1 MSEKMIIPG
10 DMEMPKE
17 NLSEHE
23 APLAERLQNIVSVFP
38 LPDYI
43 TELEPQFDLGKP
55 RLRILFAQDIINLEW
70 QKSEF
75 YKQLKVE
82 LGKNNLEMSSLV
94 SAGGQSESYLIYELR
109 VDGKTNWRRWV
120 NHPESISQTA
130 QNVLD
135 RVAEEI
141 SQQGGSDSFEKYSN
155 YYEEAFKRG
164 LISEEEKQLVSSEKY
179 KASWGG

>member
-1 MSEKMIIPG
+1 
-10 DMEMPKE
+10 METPKE
-17 NLSEHE
+17 NSSEHE
-23 APLAERLQNIVSVFP
+23 VSLAERLQSMVSLFQI
-38 LPDYI
+38 PDYI
-43 TELEPQFDLGKP
+43 TELEAELDFGKP

-70 QKSEF
+70 QKSEL

-82 LGKNNLEMSSLV
+82 LGKNNLEMGSLV
-94 SAGGQSESYLIYELR
+94 SAGRQSESYFIYEPR

-130 QNVLD
+130 QNILD

-141 SQQGGSDSFEKYSN
+141 GQQGGSDSFEKYSN

-164 LISEEEKQLVSSEKY
+164 LISEEEKRLVSGEKY